1 MSVSKCLSFA
11 RFSLGSVCVPA
22 LAAFVAVGD
31 VRAQDTTASMALE
44 EVVVTATRRE
54 ERLQDVPLAVSALSA
69 EQLASTGFKELA
81 DIQYALPGVY
91 VGTTPNDA
99 GFRLRGVGTAGGFS
113 SSSEQNVGTVVDG
126 VVIPIGNPLL
136 SLGDVERVEVLK
148 GPQGTQFGKN
158 ASSGVVS
165 ITTRAPNLD
174 EVEGSVFASYGE
186 LNERDI
192 HGSISV
198 PFGGGKAATSLYLFD
213 KAYDGFIENRV
224 RNEEWG
230 GTHSS
235 GARGKLLVQPSD
247 DLSIAFNA
255 DYARTKLDGPD
266 QLWTLN
272 RLPNNPAPPFGPDDD
287 FHLRPGQL
295 NPGAFGV
302 TPGFDNE
309 ESLEEYDSERDIQ
322 NYGASLEFNF
332 GIGDGTITSI
342 TAYRVTKSD
351 PYTFAIDGT
360 PTPKFRVQNYG
371 GESNFT
377 SQEIRWTSP
386 SGGAFEYVAGVYLSR
401 QRTGLGDG
409 QSAQLRPI
417 LNLNPALQ
425 VSVSRGIGSAS
436 TTSESM
442 AAFLDGSLGLTDTLR
457 LIAGAR
463 YTADDVDA
471 EASSRIDPAF
481 PPGPGPNGL
490 VGAYTALAKLTGST
504 SDENVSGRL
513 GLEWKPNDDV
523 LLYATAARG
532 YLGPTVTYSVQS
544 FTRTDVESQTVD
556 DITVG
561 FKTQFLDRRL
571 TFNGNVFYDKYKNL
585 QTSVFDSALSE
596 FLTENAGG
604 LETQGLE
611 LELAVAATD
620 SLRLSLG
627 YTYAD
632 AQFTDYVTACPNSI
646 RIQGPAA
653 IAAACNAPGGT
664 ALYQAE
670 GDMLPGSPKH
680 TVTAGIGYLQPIG
693 ASMAFDANLNAYHR
707 SETWNSAGD
716 ELTIHPSY
724 ELVNVGFGF
733 GDIDRA
739 WRVGVFAR
747 NVFDERFHAG
757 LLSLP
762 FAGTGGVMNW
772 NTRDGRRTVGVSAEA
787 RF

>member
-1 MSVSKCLSFA
+1 MSVSQRRSFGRLSFGLA
-11 RFSLGSVCVPA
+11 SVPV
-22 LAAFVAVGD
+22 VASFLVVGD
-31 VRAQDTTASMALE
+31 LRAQGETTSLALE
-44 EVVVTATRRE
+44 EIVVTATRRE
-54 ERLQDVPLAVSALSA
+54 ERLQDVPLAVSALTA
-69 EQLASTGFKELA
+69 EQLAGTGFKELA

-91 VGTTPNDA
+91 YGTTPNDA

-126 VVIPIGNPLL
+126 VVIPIGNPVL
-136 SLGDVERVEVLK
+136 SLGDIQRVEVLK

-174 EVEGSVFASYGE
+174 EVEGSVFGSYGE
-186 LNERDI
+186 LNERDV

-213 KAYDGFIENRV
+213 KAYDGFVENRV
-224 RNEEWG
+224 LNEEWG

-247 DLSIAFNA
+247 EFSISLIA

-266 QLWTLN
+266 QSWTLN
-272 RLPNNPAPPFGPDDD
+272 RVPNNPSPPPGVPDAD
-287 FHLRPGQL
+287 FHLRPAQL
-295 NPGAFGV
+295 NLGAFGV

-309 ESLEEYDSERDIQ
+309 ESLEEYDSEREFA
-322 NYGASLEFNF
+322 NYGASVEFNL
-332 GIGDGTITSI
+332 GIGDGTLTSI
-342 TAYRVTKSD
+342 TAYRVTDAD
-351 PYTFAIDGT
+351 PYNFAIDGT
-360 PTPKFRVQNYG
+360 PTAKFRVQNYG
-371 GESNFT
+371 LEANFT

-386 SGGAFEYVAGVYLSR
+386 AGGAFEYVAGVYLSR

-417 LNLNPALQ
+417 LNLNPNLQ
-425 VSVSRGIGSAS
+425 ASVSRGIGKAS

-442 AAFLDGSLGLTDTLR
+442 AVFLDGSLGLTDTLR

-463 YTADDVDA
+463 YTADDVEA
-471 EASSRIDPAF
+471 VASSRIDPAF

-490 VGAYTALAKLTGST
+490 VAGYAPLPRTSGTT

-513 GLEWKPNDDV
+513 GLEWKPSDE
-523 LLYATAARG
+523 LLFYATAARG

-544 FTRTDVESQTVD
+544 FTRTDVEAQTVD
-556 DITVG
+556 DITIG

-604 LETQGLE
+604 LKTRGLE
-611 LELAVAATD
+611 LELALAATD
-620 SLRLSLG
+620 TLRLSLG

-632 AQFTDYVTACPNSI
+632 AYFTDYTTGCPASI
-646 RIQGPAA
+646 KIQGAGA
-653 IAAACNAPGGT
+653 IAASCNEPGG
-664 ALYQAE
+664 LYQAD
-670 GDMLPGSPKH
+670 GDALPGSPKN
-680 TVTAGIGYLQPIG
+680 TVTAGLAYLQPIG
-693 ASMAFDANLNAYHR
+693 ASLAFDANLNAYHR
-707 SETWNSAGD
+707 DKTWNSAGD
-716 ELTIHPSY
+716 TLTIHPSY
-724 ELVNVGFGF
+724 ELVNLGFGF

-739 WRVGVFAR
+739 WRIGLFAR

-757 LLSLP
+757 LLTLP
-762 FAGTGGVMNW
+762 FAGDGGVMNW